1 MADGD
6 VVLDRNFEFDA
17 EEGTRIEL
25 FAVEDATEPG
35 GYHYRFQYYA
45 PTGGEELLRYDNPH
59 DSDVGPHHRHEG
71 ETVVGIE
78 FEGLEPHVA
87 RFRTEVLEIHEQ
99 E

>member
-35 GYHYRFQYYA
+35 GYTTGFSTIRQLMA
-45 PTGGEELLRYDNPH
+45 KNCSGTIMPTIPMLTPI
-59 DSDVGPHHRHEG
+59 
-71 ETVVGIE
+71 TVTKAK
-78 FEGLEPHVA
+78 P
-87 RFRTEVLEIHEQ
+87 
-99 E
+99 